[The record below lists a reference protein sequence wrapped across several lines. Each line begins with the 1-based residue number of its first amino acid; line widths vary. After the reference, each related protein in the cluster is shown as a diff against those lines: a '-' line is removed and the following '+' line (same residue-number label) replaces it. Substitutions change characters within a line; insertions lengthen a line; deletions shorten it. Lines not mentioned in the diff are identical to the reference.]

1 MPNYPWLFKKGTD
14 FKALPGKVAV
24 QQRLG
29 VPFPIM
35 TPEEIEQHAREQALG
50 IAEGLVGEKVKIITA
65 KGEKEPTN
73 ATEARDHLAGKE
85 IIALIAYLQKL
96 GSFEE
101 VEPKIEPVEPRIF
114 KPGIP
119 DNLRIQPDI
128 PEPEVTEEE
137 KPAETA
143 APVAVN

>member
-1 MPNYPWLFKKGTD
+1 M
-14 FKALPGKVAV
+14 
-24 QQRLG
+24 
-29 VPFPIM
+29 
-35 TPEEIEQHAREQALG
+35 
-50 IAEGLVGEKVKIITA
+50 KIVTV

-101 VEPKIEPVEPRIF
+101 VAREVKPVEQRII

-119 DNLRIQPDI
+119 DRFRIQPDLS
-128 PEPEVTEEE
+128 EPEVSEDEE
-137 KPAETA
+137 PAEKV
-143 APVAVN
+143 APVAAN